1 MYFSFVQIFGKSMR
15 NQIDHRHQKIKPMKP
30 FFPLFLLL
38 IVFCTTLQ
46 AQEPAPDSRY
56 ERKMV
61 MIPMRDGIKLNTLI
75 FIPKNSKDPLPF
87 LLSRTPYGVAESPY
101 PERSNPELAK
111 EGFIFVDQD
120 IRGRYLSEGKFEMLR
135 MTRDPKLPNSI
146 DESTDTYDTID
157 WLLKNIG
164 NNNGK
169 VGVFGIS
176 YGGWTSMMALID
188 PHPALKAISEQ
199 ATPADWFINDDMH
212 HNGAFR
218 LSYGFDYAFMEE
230 AGKIDTLFPF
240 DTYDNYDWYL
250 RLGPLSNVNDKYF
263 KHTIPS
269 WDNFVNHPNYD
280 DFWKK
285 QSLFTRFANR
295 PLTVPTQHVAGW
307 FDQEDFAGPLFMYEL
322 LEKQDKNNLNC
333 IVIGPWNHG
342 GWSRSE
348 GRSLGNLQ
356 FDAPTSKT
364 FREEI
369 QLGWFNYHLKGKGD
383 GKFAEAITFQTGS
396 NQWKRYDSWPTKQA
410 IQQALYFHAD
420 GKLSFDQPKASTG
433 FDSFISDPANPV
445 PYRTRPI
452 EQTYGPGS
460 RWFTWMTEDQRFVDG
475 RPDVLSWETDVL
487 ENDVTITG
495 KVIAD
500 LFASTSAS
508 DADWI
513 VKLIDVYPALD
524 AKNLKMSGYQQI
536 VTADVLRGRFRKS
549 FETPLPVKPN
559 EVVEYN
565 VDLLQSDHTFQKGH
579 KIMVQ
584 VQSTWFP
591 VIDRNPQKF
600 VPNIFTAKASDY
612 VKAEHRVYRTGAN
625 ASKVMVSVVK

>member
-1 MYFSFVQIFGKSMR
+1 MR
-15 NQIDHRHQKIKPMKP
+15 NQFDHRHQKIKPMKP
-30 FFPLFLLL
+30 FFLPLLLL
-38 IVFCTTLQ
+38 IVFCTSIQ

-75 FIPKNSKDPLPF
+75 FIPKNSKEPLPF

-146 DESTDTYDTID
+146 DESSDTYDTID
-157 WLLKNIG
+157 WLLKNIA

-250 RLGPLSNVNDKYF
+250 RLGPLSNVNEKYF

-342 GWSRSE
+342 GWARSE

-356 FDAPTSKT
+356 FGAPTSKT

-383 GKFAEAITFQTGS
+383 GKFAEAVTFQTGS
-396 NQWKRYDSWPTKQA
+396 NQWKHYDSWPTKQA

-420 GKLSFDQPKASTG
+420 GKLSFHQPKASTG

-487 ENDVTITG
+487 ENDITITG

-559 EVVEYN
+559 EVVEYK

-612 VKAEHRVYRTGAN
+612 VKAEHRVYRSGAN

>member
-1 MYFSFVQIFGKSMR
+1 
-15 NQIDHRHQKIKPMKP
+15 MKP
-30 FFPLFLLL
+30 FFLPLLL
-38 IVFCTTLQ
+38 LMVFCTSIQ
-46 AQEPAPDSRY
+46 AQEPAAPDSRY

-75 FIPKNSKDPLPF
+75 FIPKNSKEPLPF

-157 WLLKNIG
+157 WLLKNIA

-342 GWSRSE
+342 GWARSE

-356 FDAPTSKT
+356 FDSPTSKT

-420 GKLSFDQPKASTG
+420 GKLSFEQPKASSG

-475 RPDVLSWETDVL
+475 RPDVLSWETEVL
-487 ENDVTITG
+487 ESDVTITG

-500 LFASTSAS
+500 LFAATSAS

-559 EVVEYN
+559 EVVEYK

-600 VPNIFTAKASDY
+600 VPNIFMAKASDY
-612 VKAEHRVYRTGAN
+612 VKAEHRVYRSGAN
-625 ASKVMVSVVK
+625 ASRVMVSVVK

>member
-1 MYFSFVQIFGKSMR
+1 
-15 NQIDHRHQKIKPMKP
+15 MKP
-30 FFPLFLLL
+30 ILPLFFSLFL
-38 IVFCTTLQ
+38 IFSHSIQ
-46 AQEPAPDSRY
+46 AQEPSAESQY
-56 ERKMV
+56 EQKMV
-61 MIPMRDGIKLNTLI
+61 LIPMRDGIKLNTVI
-75 FIPKNSKDPLPF
+75 FIPKNSEESLPF
-87 LLSRTPYGVAESPY
+87 LLMRTPYGVADSPS
-101 PERSNPELAK
+101 PERSNLELAK
-111 EGFIFVDQD
+111 EGFIFVNQD

-135 MTRDPKLPNSI
+135 MTRDPKIPNSI

-157 WLLKNIG
+157 WLLKNIA

-176 YGGWTSMMALID
+176 YSGWTSMMALIE

-230 AGKIDTLFPF
+230 AGKTDTLFPF
-240 DTYDNYDWYL
+240 DTYDTYDWYL

-263 KHTIPS
+263 KNTIPT
-269 WDNFVNHPNYD
+269 WNNFVQHPNYD

-285 QSLFTRFANR
+285 QSLLTRFANR

-322 LEKQDKNNLNC
+322 LEKQDKNNLNYL
-333 IVIGPWNHG
+333 VIGPWNHG
-342 GWSRSE
+342 GWARSD
-348 GRSLGNLQ
+348 GKSLGNLQ
-356 FDAPTSKT
+356 FESATSKT

-369 QLGWFNYHLKGKGD
+369 QLSWFNYHLKGKGD
-383 GKFAEAITFQTGS
+383 GQFAEAITFQTGS
-396 NQWKRYDSWPTKQA
+396 NQWKRYDSWTPKQA
-410 IQQALYFHAD
+410 TQQALYFHAN
-420 GKLSFDQPKASTG
+420 GKLSFDKPSSASG
-433 FDSFISDPANPV
+433 FDAFISDPANPV

-460 RWFTWMTEDQRFVDG
+460 RWRTWMTEDQRFVHG
-475 RPDVLSWETDVL
+475 RPDVLSWETEVL
-487 ENDVTITG
+487 ENDVTISG
-495 KVIAD
+495 KVLAQ
-500 LFASTSAS
+500 LYASTSAS

-513 VKLIDVYPALD
+513 VKLIDVYPAMMD
-524 AKNLKMSGYQQI
+524 EKNLKMSGYQQI
-536 VTADVLRGRFRKS
+536 VTADVLRGRFRKG

-559 EVVEYN
+559 EVAEYK
-565 VDLLQSDHTFQKGH
+565 VDLLQSDHTFKKGH

-591 VIDRNPQKF
+591 LIDRNPQKF
-600 VPNIFTAKASDY
+600 VPNIFMAKASDY
-612 VKAEHRVYRTGAN
+612 VKAEHRVFRNGGY
-625 ASKVMVSVVK
+625 ASRVMVSVLR

>member
-1 MYFSFVQIFGKSMR
+1 
-15 NQIDHRHQKIKPMKP
+15 MKP
-30 FFPLFLLL
+30 FFLPLLLL
-38 IVFCTTLQ
+38 IVFFTSIQ

-75 FIPKNSKDPLPF
+75 FVPKNSKEPLPF

-157 WLLKNIG
+157 WLLKNIA

-342 GWSRSE
+342 GWARSD

-356 FDAPTSKT
+356 FGSPTSKT

-420 GKLSFDQPKASTG
+420 GKLSFEQPKASTG

-475 RPDVLSWETDVL
+475 RPDVLSWETEVL
-487 ENDVTITG
+487 ENDVTISG

-559 EVVEYN
+559 EVVKYK

-600 VPNIFTAKASDY
+600 VPNIFMAKASDY
-612 VKAEHRVYRTGAN
+612 IKAEHRVYRTGAN

>member
-1 MYFSFVQIFGKSMR
+1 
-15 NQIDHRHQKIKPMKP
+15 MKP
-30 FFPLFLLL
+30 FFLPLLLL
-38 IVFCTTLQ
+38 IVFCTSIQ

-75 FIPKNSKDPLPF
+75 FIPKNSKEPLPF

-146 DESTDTYDTID
+146 DESSDTYDTID
-157 WLLKNIG
+157 WLLKNIA

-250 RLGPLSNVNDKYF
+250 RLGPLSNVNEKYF

-342 GWSRSE
+342 GWARSE

-356 FDAPTSKT
+356 FGAPTSKT

-383 GKFAEAITFQTGS
+383 GKFAEAVTFQTGS
-396 NQWKRYDSWPTKQA
+396 NQWKHYDSWPTKQA

-420 GKLSFDQPKASTG
+420 GKLSFHQPKASTG

-487 ENDVTITG
+487 ENDITITG

-559 EVVEYN
+559 EVVEYK

-612 VKAEHRVYRTGAN
+612 VKAEHRVYRSGAN

>member
-1 MYFSFVQIFGKSMR
+1 
-15 NQIDHRHQKIKPMKP
+15 MKP
-30 FFPLFLLL
+30 FLLPLLFL
-38 IVFCTTLQ
+38 IFSTSIQ
-46 AQEPAPDSRY
+46 AQESSAESQY
-56 ERKMV
+56 EQKMV
-61 MIPMRDGIKLNTLI
+61 LIPMRDGIKLNTVI
-75 FIPKNSKDPLPF
+75 FIPKNSKEPLPF
-87 LLSRTPYGVAESPY
+87 LLMRTPYGVADSPS
-101 PERSNPELAK
+101 PERSNLELAK
-111 EGFIFVDQD
+111 EGFIFVNQD

-135 MTRDPKLPNSI
+135 MTRDPKIPNSI

-157 WLLKNIG
+157 WLLKNIA

-176 YGGWTSMMALID
+176 YSGWTSMMALIE

-230 AGKIDTLFPF
+230 AGKTDTLFPF
-240 DTYDNYDWYL
+240 DAYDNYDWYL

-263 KHTIPS
+263 KNTIPT
-269 WDNFVNHPNYD
+269 WNNFVQHPNYD

-285 QSLFTRFANR
+285 QSLLTRFANR

-333 IVIGPWNHG
+333 LVIGPWNHG
-342 GWSRSE
+342 GWARSD
-348 GRSLGNLQ
+348 GKSLGNLQ
-356 FDAPTSKT
+356 FESATAKT
-364 FREEI
+364 FREDI
-369 QLGWFNYHLKGKGD
+369 QLAWFNYHLKGKGD

-396 NQWKRYDSWPTKQA
+396 NQWKRYDSWTPKQA
-410 IQQALYFHAD
+410 TQQALYFHAN
-420 GKLSFDQPKASTG
+420 GKLSFDKPSSASG
-433 FDSFISDPANPV
+433 FDAFISDPANPV

-460 RWFTWMTEDQRFVDG
+460 RWRTWMTEDQRFVHG
-475 RPDVLSWETDVL
+475 RPDVLSWETEVL
-487 ENDVTITG
+487 ENDVTISG
-495 KVIAD
+495 KVLAQ
-500 LFASTSAS
+500 LYASTSAS

-513 VKLIDVYPALD
+513 VKLIDVYPAMMD
-524 AKNLKMSGYQQI
+524 EKNLKMSGYQQI
-536 VTADVLRGRFRKS
+536 VTADVLRGRFRKG

-559 EVVEYN
+559 EVAEYK
-565 VDLLQSDHTFQKGH
+565 VDLLQSDHTFKKGH

-591 VIDRNPQKF
+591 LIDRNPQKF
-600 VPNIFTAKASDY
+600 VPNIFMAKASDY
-612 VKAEHRVYRTGAN
+612 VKAEHRVYRNGGY
-625 ASKVMVSVVK
+625 ASRVMVSVLR

>member
-1 MYFSFVQIFGKSMR
+1 
-15 NQIDHRHQKIKPMKP
+15 MKP